1 MKEENLSL
9 TLMLPNVSLLLI
21 YKDNWS
27 NSKVMRKV
35 IAELLRT
42 GSYERL
48 FTGNKIDFQCNHYFL
63 GFKNCAII
71 SLKLS
76 GSQFLSYNEKN
87 TALIFAKELE
97 NLKNVLNFDNSMLSE
112 LNHVSYTEVGIRI
125 TMAQAIPDADSSS
138 DYSQIA

>member
-1 MKEENLSL
+1 MKQENLSL
-9 TLMLPNVSLLLI
+9 TVMLTNVSHLLI
-21 YKDNWS
+21 YKDNWN

-42 GSYERL
+42 GRYETL
-48 FTGNKIDFQCNHYFL
+48 FTGSKIDFQCSHYFL

-76 GSQFLSYNEKN
+76 GSQFLSYDEKN

-112 LNHVSYTEVGIRI
+112 INHVSYTDIGIRI
-125 TMAQAIPDADSSS
+125 AMAQEIPDADSNS